1 MKCEGK
7 IALVTGCTSGI
18 GKATMYKL
26 LEEGADVYMLV
37 HNLKRGKKLAEAT
50 EEKYPGKVR
59 GVLYFECD
67 KIGNYR
73 IFNQG
78 SI

>member
-37 HNLKRGKKLAEAT
+37 RNLKRGKKLAEAT
-50 EEKYPGKVR
+50 EEKISGKGKR
-59 GVLYFECD
+59 SPLF
-67 KIGNYR
+67 
-73 IFNQG
+73 
-78 SI
+78 

>member
-1 MKCEGK
+1 MQVCVESLGWTKNKGEQSIMKCEGK

-37 HNLKRGKKLAEAT
+37 RNLKRGKNLRKRQKKNIRE
-50 EEKYPGKVR
+50 R
-59 GVLYFECD
+59 
-67 KIGNYR
+67 
-73 IFNQG
+73 
-78 SI
+78 

>member
-37 HNLKRGKKLAEAT
+37 RNLKRGKNLRKRQKKNIRE
-50 EEKYPGKVR
+50 R
-59 GVLYFECD
+59 
-67 KIGNYR
+67 
-73 IFNQG
+73 
-78 SI
+78 

>member
-26 LEEGADVYMLV
+26 LEEGAEVYMLV
-37 HNLKRGKKLAEAT
+37 RNLKRGKKLAEAT
-50 EEKYPGKVR
+50 EEKYPGR
-59 GVLYFECD
+59 
-67 KIGNYR
+67 
-73 IFNQG
+73 
-78 SI
+78 

>member
-37 HNLKRGKKLAEAT
+37 RNLKRGKKT
-50 EEKYPGKVR
+50 CGSDRRKISGKGKR
-59 GVLYFECD
+59 GPLF
-67 KIGNYR
+67 
-73 IFNQG
+73 
-78 SI
+78 

>member
-26 LEEGADVYMLV
+26 LEEGAEVYMLV
-37 HNLKRGKKLAEAT
+37 RNLKRGKKLAEAT
-50 EEKYPGKVR
+50 EKISGKGKR
-59 GVLYFECD
+59 SPLF
-67 KIGNYR
+67 
-73 IFNQG
+73 
-78 SI
+78 

>member
-37 HNLKRGKKLAEAT
+37 RNLKRGKKLAEAT
-50 EEKYPGKVR
+50 V
-59 GVLYFECD
+59 
-67 KIGNYR
+67 
-73 IFNQG
+73 
-78 SI
+78 